1 MKRPEVAINFALT
14 WDARISTRNR
24 TPSTFSSPRDKARMQ
39 QIRASA
45 DALLV
50 GRGTVVAD
58 RMTMTLSDPTLRAAR
73 RAEGRSEAPLRVV
86 VSNRGALDPALPLFA
101 APGAP
106 ILVFT
111 SSQIAPEDRAA
122 LEKAGA
128 IVEVDDGPQVDLGA
142 MLLKLA
148 KAYDVRRV
156 VCEGGPTLLHALLTG
171 NLVDELNLTLC
182 PLIFGGEA
190 APTLTGLPGGFLPQP
205 GEFRLEAMENVEG
218 ECFLRYRR
226 LKRKPH

>member
-1 MKRPEVAINFALT
+1 MKRPEIAINFALT
-14 WDARISTRNR
+14 WDARISTRNH

-39 QIRASA
+39 QIRACA

-58 RMTMTLSDPTLRAAR
+58 RMTMTLSDPMLRAAR

-86 VSNRGALDPALPLFA
+86 VSNRGIFDPALPLFA
-101 APGAP
+101 TPGAP

-111 SSQIAPEDRAA
+111 SSLITPEHRAA
-122 LEKAGA
+122 LENAGA
-128 IVEVDDGPQVDLGA
+128 IVEVCAEPQVDLEA

-148 KAYDVRRV
+148 QAYDVRRV
-156 VCEGGPTLLHALLTG
+156 VCEGGPTLLHSLLARD
-171 NLVDELNLTLC
+171 LVDELNLTFC
-182 PLIFGGEA
+182 PLIFGGEG
-190 APTLTGLPGGFLPQP
+190 APTLTGLPGAFLSKP
-205 GEFRLEAMENVEG
+205 GEFRLEAMETVEG

-226 LKRKPH
+226 RKRKTH